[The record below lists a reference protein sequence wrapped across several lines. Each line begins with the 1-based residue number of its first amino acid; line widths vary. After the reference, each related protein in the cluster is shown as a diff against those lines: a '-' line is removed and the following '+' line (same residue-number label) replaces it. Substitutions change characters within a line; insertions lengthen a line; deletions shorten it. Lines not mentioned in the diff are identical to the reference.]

1 MRPWA
6 CSRWQAARGE
16 WAWQALE
23 GHKVTDLDE
32 AAAQVEPGAGGLIF
46 LPYLMGERSPW
57 WNPLARGAY
66 IGLAMQ
72 HGKPEMARAVLEGV
86 ALGLRQIL
94 DALREQA
101 GGITAMRLIG
111 GGGKS
116 PLWRQI
122 LADVFQ
128 LPIHMLELKG
138 EATSWGAAVAAGV
151 AIGQYDWSIAAE
163 RGQVV
168 EIVEP
173 NLADPARYDELLA
186 IFTASYEALAPIYAR
201 AAAGGG
207 QT

>member
-1 MRPWA
+1 
-6 CSRWQAARGE
+6 
-16 WAWQALE
+16 
-23 GHKVTDLDE
+23 
-32 AAAQVEPGAGGLIF
+32 
-46 LPYLMGERSPW
+46 
-57 WNPLARGAY
+57 
-66 IGLAMQ
+66 MQ

-101 GGITAMRLIG
+101 DGISALRLIG

-116 PLWRQI
+116 TLWRQV

-128 LPIHMLELKG
+128 LPIHMLELKS

-173 NLADPARYDELLA
+173 NQANAALYDELLA
-186 IFTASYEALAPIYAR
+186 VYTASYEALAPIYAQLATLR
-201 AAAGGG
+201 G
-207 QT
+207 QL